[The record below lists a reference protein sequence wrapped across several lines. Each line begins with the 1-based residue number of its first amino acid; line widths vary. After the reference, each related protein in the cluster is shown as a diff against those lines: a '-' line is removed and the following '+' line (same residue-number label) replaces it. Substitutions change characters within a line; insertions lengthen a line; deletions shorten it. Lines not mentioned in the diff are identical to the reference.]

1 MSDVKTEA
9 KPRTVSTCS
18 PRACAHCPW
27 RESNQGKRHPG
38 HYYTLAN
45 LKRLWN
51 GLRSGEAPGM
61 TCHPTDPNNPVP
73 EGCPSVPDG
82 VETRECTGALLL
94 VTRELKL
101 IEKTGDFKEYRR
113 LRRAGL
119 SREGIIHWALGRCK
133 LGGTIMGT
141 GAKIPLI
148 EEDSDVQYGPLK
160 L

>member
-1 MSDVKTEA
+1 MEETKARNVT
-9 KPRTVSTCS
+9 TCA

-27 RESNQGKRHPG
+27 RVSNQGKRHPG
-38 HYYTLAN
+38 HWYTLAN
-45 LKRLWN
+45 LRRLWT
-51 GLRSGEAPGM
+51 GLRTGEAPGM

-73 EGCPSVPDG
+73 EGCPSVPEG
-82 VETRECTGALLL
+82 AETRECTGALLL

-101 IEKTGDFKEYRR
+101 LEKLDVKPYLKQRGRI
-113 LRRAGL
+113 GL
-119 SREGIIHWALGRCK
+119 SRDGLVHWVMGRCK

-148 EEDSDVQYGPLK
+148 DEDPDVQYGPLK